1 VLGKRAKIDL
11 DVRTPITS
19 TMVVDPTMKNSP
31 AAFKIPAGQV
41 AIPIPV
47 SKLSSVAYGLEAGD
61 HVNVIVSLL
70 LIDIDPGFQSKLP
83 NNTGLVI
90 APGPSGEGGPTA
102 SSATITKGD
111 GLAGRTELD
120 PTLGQPIYVIPSE
133 AQRPRLVS
141 QTLIQDAIVLQPGN
155 FPQPGEA
162 VLQPGQ
168 VQPTPI
174 PGQEAAAAPAI
185 TYPDTVTLIVSPQD
199 AVTLNYLILAGGKLN
214 LVMRSAGDSLRSTT
228 EPVTLQFILDQYN
241 IPNPA
246 KLPYGLEP
254 RMDVIPNSV
263 EPFPTTGS
271 TTQTVQP
278 Q

>member
-1 VLGKRAKIDL
+1 
-11 DVRTPITS
+11 
-19 TMVVDPTMKNSP
+19 
-31 AAFKIPAGQV
+31 
-41 AIPIPV
+41 
-47 SKLSSVAYGLEAGD
+47 
-61 HVNVIVSLL
+61 
-70 LIDIDPGFQSKLP
+70 
-83 NNTGLVI
+83 
-90 APGPSGEGGPTA
+90 
-102 SSATITKGD
+102 
-111 GLAGRTELD
+111 
-120 PTLGQPIYVIPSE
+120 
-133 AQRPRLVS
+133 
-141 QTLIQDAIVLQPGN
+141 
-155 FPQPGEA
+155 
-162 VLQPGQ
+162 
-168 VQPTPI
+168 
-174 PGQEAAAAPAI
+174 
-185 TYPDTVTLIVSPQD
+185 VTLIVSPQD